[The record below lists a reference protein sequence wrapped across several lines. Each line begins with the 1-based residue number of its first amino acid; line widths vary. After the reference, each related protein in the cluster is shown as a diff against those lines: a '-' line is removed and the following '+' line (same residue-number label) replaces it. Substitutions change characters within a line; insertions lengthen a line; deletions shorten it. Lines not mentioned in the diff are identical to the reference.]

1 MAASGVYCS
10 LLLSPP
16 ACSTSLVDNTEEC
29 YTTGIMGKTSTS
41 FPFIFFAMSLTFS
54 VPGSTNDLLD
64 LEIEA
69 ARTQFEADSTAKA
82 AFATLFDGDRW
93 MIYYNTVNQTL
104 HWDFS
109 AEGRFISFPV
119 ADNQ

>member
-1 MAASGVYCS
+1 MFLC
-10 LLLSPP
+10 P
-16 ACSTSLVDNTEEC
+16 
-29 YTTGIMGKTSTS
+29 
-41 FPFIFFAMSLTFS
+41 
-54 VPGSTNDLLD
+54 STNDLLD
-64 LEIEA
+64 LENEA
-69 ARTQFEADSTAKA
+69 AGTQFEANSTAQS

-119 ADNQ
+119 ADGQ